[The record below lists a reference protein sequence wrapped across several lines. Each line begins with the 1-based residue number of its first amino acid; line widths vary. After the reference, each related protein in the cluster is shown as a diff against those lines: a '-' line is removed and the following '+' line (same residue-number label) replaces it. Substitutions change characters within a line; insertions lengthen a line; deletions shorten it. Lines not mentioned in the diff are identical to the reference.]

1 MITMSDDPDQ
11 AQGCCGTTMV
21 PLIALHDGGLVMVMV
36 MVMVMVIS
44 MIMMVVVRIIK
55 LRGAVGQL
63 WSTSWVLLGSYL

>member
-1 MITMSDDPDQ
+1 MITISNDLDQ

-21 PLIALHDGGLVMVMV
+21 PLLGFDDDGGLVML

-44 MIMMVVVRIIK
+44 MIMMVVVRIIN

-63 WSTSWVLLGSYL
+63 WSPTWVLLGSYL

>member
-21 PLIALHDGGLVMVMV
+21 PLIALHDGGLVML

-44 MIMMVVVRIIK
+44 MIMMVVVRIIN

-63 WSTSWVLLGSYL
+63 WSPSWVLLGSYL

>member
-21 PLIALHDGGLVMVMV
+21 PLIALHDGGLVML

>member
-21 PLIALHDGGLVMVMV
+21 PLIALHDGGLVML

-63 WSTSWVLLGSYL
+63 WSPSWVLLGSYL